1 MKNTGTKLQQLV
13 TLIDRKTL
21 EERGGPTAVPDF
33 ILFRDAAG
41 QKRKGQLYQPF
52 ILFMVQGEKHLTIGG
67 EPYRFKPG
75 DALTLFLPTSLEVER
90 AELPEDEPYLMAC
103 LRVDLGRIAKLLLKL
118 DSLSPPQIPLNG
130 AKEVKHSLGFHF
142 ATMSDHLL
150 DPVVRLVQT
159 LDSPQDVAMLSDSIV
174 DEIYYRSLCDDE
186 IGFGSFRQH
195 LEHRGQI
202 QQIAHA
208 VNFIQANLDAVVSV
222 EQLAYVSNMSVS
234 SFHRAFKEVMDMTPL
249 QYAKALKLHRAQSL
263 LQEGQTASEAGLAVG
278 YNSPAQF
285 SREYKRFFGLNPSDT
300 RMAVS

>member
-1 MKNTGTKLQQLV
+1 MEKTATKLQQLV
-13 TLIDRKTL
+13 TLVDRKTL
-21 EERGGPTAVPDF
+21 ENGGGPTAVQDF

-52 ILFMVQGEKHLTIGG
+52 ILFMVQGEKHLIIGG
-67 EPYRFKPG
+67 ESYRFKPG

-90 AELPEDEPYLMAC
+90 AELPEDQPYLMAC

-118 DSLSPPQIPLNG
+118 DTLSPPQNAFNEP
-130 AKEVKHSLGFHF
+130 KDVKHTLGFHF
-142 ATMSDHLL
+142 ATMSEHLL

-159 LDSPQDVAMLSDSIV
+159 LDNPQDVAMLSESIV
-174 DEIYYRSLCDDE
+174 DEIYYRLLCDDQ

-208 VNFIQANLDAVVSV
+208 VNFIQANLDVVVSV
-222 EQLAYVSNMSVS
+222 EQLAQVSNLSVS
-234 SFHRAFKEVMDMTPL
+234 SFHRAFKEVMGMTPL

-263 LQEGQTASEAGLAVG
+263 LREGQTASEAGLAVG

-285 SREYKRFFGLNPSDT
+285 SREYKRFFGFTPSDT
-300 RMAVS
+300 GLALH